1 MSLTSSLPV
10 ISLSKCWQTDHGT
23 LVFQASIFQP
33 TTGEKTKGYLTL
45 DAAAKTNNLLF
56 STAKPT
62 AELKSTG
69 AAAIIRKYCSSC
81 RLINV
86 ALSAHD
92 REKSF
97 LRLRLMSNSPSHDT
111 FLVVSAKPTAEIDF
125 ILNGVSL
132 CRLQPKGT
140 FTVKKTASS
149 DVLEADDFDEPTIA
163 LWLKSLLSLDEQAN
177 LANQPQSGEVLSAFR
192 RQSRDKIARRLK
204 TLRKTLDQDLSKLP
218 STATIK
224 AAKKDAELLSSNLW
238 RLKKNSEELIIE
250 DTESGESQKILKL
263 NPSKT
268 PGENLELFYTRIK
281 KLERAS
287 KLQSDR
293 VAGIKRDI
301 QSFEEALTRLRDSSL
316 PMTDDEITS
325 LLSSLLMI
333 KPKLTVTPTRAVKT
347 SKNTLGR
354 RFSAPEGAILIL
366 GRDAKESD
374 QIVKAAKSSDWWVH
388 IAGGGRGSHVL
399 VTGLSSKSSLDPNIM
414 RSAGILALHFSD
426 RSKAREGDVY
436 CTRRQF
442 IRKTKGLPPGLWL
455 VDKSET
461 FLIRY
466 EQEEL
471 ADIFSK
477 EIRDGIQRHR
487 PQSP

>member
-1 MSLTSSLPV
+1 MSPQSSLPV
-10 ISLSKCWQTDHGT
+10 INLSKSWQTDHGT
-23 LVFQASIFQP
+23 LVFQASIFDP
-33 TTGEKTKGYLTL
+33 LSGEKTKAYLTL
-45 DAAAKTNNLLF
+45 DA
-56 STAKPT
+56 TAKSNSLMLSTEKPSL
-62 AELKSTG
+62 ELKSTG
-69 AAAIIRKYCSSC
+69 VAAIIRKYCPSC

-86 ALSAHD
+86 ALSSAEH
-92 REKSF
+92 EKSF
-97 LRLRLMSNSPSHDT
+97 LRIRLLSSSPNDDT
-111 FLVVSAKPTAEIDF
+111 FLVVSAKPTPEIDF
-125 ILNGVSL
+125 IVGGVSL
-132 CRLQPKGT
+132 CRLQAKGT

-149 DVLEADDFDEPTIA
+149 DVLDADDFDESQLII
-163 LWLKSLLSLDEQAN
+163 WLKSLLSKDEQVIS
-177 LANQPQSGEVLSAFR
+177 ANQPQIGEALSAPR
-192 RQSRDKIARRLK
+192 RQARDKIARRLK
-204 TLRKTLDQDLSKLP
+204 TLKKTLDQDLSKLP
-218 STATIK
+218 SLDIIKTAK
-224 AAKKDAELLSSNLW
+224 QEAELLSSNLW
-238 RLKKNSEELIIE
+238 RLNLNSDELII
-250 DTESGESQKILKL
+250 DTMESGESKKILKL

-301 QSFEEALTRLRDSSL
+301 QSFEEALTRIRDSSVS
-316 PMTDDEITS
+316 MTDMEVIQ
-325 LLSSLLMI
+325 LLSGLSLI
-333 KPKLTVTPTRAVKT
+333 KPKLTATPTRPVKT

-354 RFSAPEGAILIL
+354 RFSAPEGVVLIL

-399 VTGLSSKSSLDPNIM
+399 VTGVSSKSPLSPSLL

-442 IRKTKGLPPGLWL
+442 IRKTKGLAPGLWL

-466 EQEEL
+466 DQEEL
-471 ADIFSK
+471 AEIFSK